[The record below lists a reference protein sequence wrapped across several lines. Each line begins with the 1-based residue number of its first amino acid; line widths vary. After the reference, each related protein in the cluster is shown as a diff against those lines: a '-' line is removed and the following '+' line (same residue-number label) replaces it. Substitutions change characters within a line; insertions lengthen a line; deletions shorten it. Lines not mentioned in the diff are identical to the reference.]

1 VNQIEDSSVTNCNGI
16 AAGLGLWHDRETPSD
31 EIPTATKVN
40 PTMAGLFDE
49 LSRHGIMA
57 VIGAIGGGILTWFAA
72 RWKRR
77 KERLSILRGDARD
90 TIVIQQH
97 IVGAAE
103 APGAGGKKV
112 PSTLRVRTL
121 GQAEL
126 SRVVPNGHLA
136 AELSRRAFRVTPKDT
151 LISMHGAEG
160 SFLLETLTNFVC
172 DRVANAPFEH
182 DLYAMAPCC
191 EPAGMAVH
199 QPISILLIPV
209 SSLVLFENWADC
221 RNVQVEHGTTGM
233 RILTL
238 VELARRFRTEQE
250 RLAKLRREGK
260 RTLYEETIYVLDL
273 ALDQRTGPIPL
284 KSIPWGRFED
294 ILKQLNLE

>member
-1 VNQIEDSSVTNCNGI
+1 
-16 AAGLGLWHDRETPSD
+16 
-31 EIPTATKVN
+31 
-40 PTMAGLFDE
+40 MAGLFDE

-57 VIGAIGGGILTWFAA
+57 AIGMLCGGILTWLGT

-97 IVGAAE
+97 IITSVDAGG
-103 APGAGGKKV
+103 GAGSGKKI
-112 PSTLRVRTL
+112 PKTLRIRPL
-121 GQAEL
+121 GQSEL

-151 LISMHGAEG
+151 LISMDGAEG

-172 DRVANAPFEH
+172 DRVGNAPFEH
-182 DLYAMAPCC
+182 NLYAMAPCC

-209 SSLVLFENWADC
+209 ADLVLFENWADC
-221 RNVQVEHGTTGM
+221 RDVRVEHSTTGM
-233 RILTL
+233 RLLTL
-238 VELARRFRTEQE
+238 MELAKRFRIEQE

-260 RTLYEETIYVLDL
+260 RTLYEETVYVLDL
-273 ALDQRTGPIPL
+273 ALDQRTAAVPL
-284 KSIPWGRFED
+284 KDVPWGRFEE
-294 ILKQLNLE
+294 ILKLLNLEA

>member
-1 VNQIEDSSVTNCNGI
+1 MN
-16 AAGLGLWHDRETPSD
+16 
-31 EIPTATKVN
+31 
-40 PTMAGLFDE
+40 GLFDE

-57 VIGAIGGGILTWFAA
+57 VIGAIGGGIVTWFAA

-97 IVGAAE
+97 IVTATE
-103 APGAGGKKV
+103 AGGKKV
-112 PSTLRVRTL
+112 PSVLRVRPL

-136 AELSRRAFRVTPKDT
+136 GELSRRAFRVTPKDT
-151 LISMHGAEG
+151 LISMDGAEG

-209 SSLVLFENWADC
+209 SSLILFENWADC
-221 RNVQVEHGTTGM
+221 RNVQVEHGTNGM

-238 VELARRFRTEQE
+238 MELARRFRTEQE

-273 ALDQRTGPIPL
+273 ALDQRTGVIPL
-284 KSIPWGRFED
+284 KNVPWGRFEN
-294 ILKQLNLE
+294 ILKLLNLE

>member
-1 VNQIEDSSVTNCNGI
+1 MS
-16 AAGLGLWHDRETPSD
+16 GLL
-31 EIPTATKVN
+31 
-40 PTMAGLFDE
+40 DE

-57 VIGAIGGGILTWFAA
+57 AIGMLAGGILTWLGT
-72 RWKRR
+72 RWRRR

-97 IVGAAE
+97 IVTATE
-103 APGAGGKKV
+103 AGGKKV
-112 PSTLRVRTL
+112 PSVLRVRPL
-121 GQAEL
+121 GQSEL

-136 AELSRRAFRVTPKDT
+136 AELSRRAYRVTPKDS
-151 LISMHGAEG
+151 LISMEGAEG

-209 SSLVLFENWADC
+209 SSLALFENWADC

-238 VELARRFRTEQE
+238 MELARRFRVEQE

-273 ALDQRTGPIPL
+273 ALDQRAGAVPL
-284 KSIPWGRFED
+284 KSVPWGRFEN
-294 ILKQLNLE
+294 ILKLLDLEA

>member
-1 VNQIEDSSVTNCNGI
+1 MPD
-16 AAGLGLWHDRETPSD
+16 
-31 EIPTATKVN
+31 
-40 PTMAGLFDE
+40 LFDE

-57 VIGAIGGGILTWFAA
+57 VIGAVCGGILTWFAA

-97 IVGAAE
+97 IVTAAE
-103 APGAGGKKV
+103 VPNSDGSGVKRVPGA
-112 PSTLRVRTL
+112 LRIRPL
-121 GQAEL
+121 GQSEL

-136 AELSRRAFRVTPKDT
+136 AELSRRAFRVTPRDT
-151 LISMHGAEG
+151 LISMDGAEG

-182 DLYAMAPCC
+182 DQYAMAPCC
-191 EPAGMAVH
+191 EPAGLAVH
-199 QPISILLIPV
+199 QPITILLIPV
-209 SSLVLFENWADC
+209 ASLSLFENWADC
-221 RNVQVEHGTTGM
+221 RNVQVEHGTAGM

-238 VELARRFRTEQE
+238 MELARRFKAEQE
-250 RLAKLRREGK
+250 RLVTLRRDGK

-273 ALDQRTGPIPL
+273 ALDQRAAPVPQ
-284 KSIPWGRFED
+284 KSVPWGRFED
-294 ILKQLNLE
+294 VLKQLNLE

>member
-1 VNQIEDSSVTNCNGI
+1 
-16 AAGLGLWHDRETPSD
+16 
-31 EIPTATKVN
+31 
-40 PTMAGLFDE
+40 MA
-49 LSRHGIMA
+49 
-57 VIGAIGGGILTWFAA
+57 AIGMLCGGILTWLGT

-77 KERLSILRGDARD
+77 KERLSILHGDARD
-90 TIVIQQH
+90 TIVIQLH
-97 IVGAAE
+97 IVTAADG
-103 APGAGGKKV
+103 PRGKKV
-112 PSTLRVRTL
+112 PKTLRIRPL
-121 GQAEL
+121 GQSEV

-151 LISMHGAEG
+151 LISMEGAEG

-172 DRVANAPFEH
+172 DRVGNAPFEH

-209 SSLVLFENWADC
+209 ASLALFENWADC

-238 VELARRFRTEQE
+238 MELARRFRTEQE

-260 RTLYEETIYVLDL
+260 RTLYEETIYILDL
-273 ALDQRTGPIPL
+273 AVDQRAAGIPL
-284 KSIPWGRFED
+284 KDVPWGRFED
-294 ILKQLNLE
+294 ILKLLNLES

>member
-1 VNQIEDSSVTNCNGI
+1 
-16 AAGLGLWHDRETPSD
+16 
-31 EIPTATKVN
+31 
-40 PTMAGLFDE
+40 MAGLFDE

-57 VIGAIGGGILTWFAA
+57 VIGALGGGILTWLGT
-72 RWKRR
+72 RWRRR

-90 TIVIQQH
+90 TIVVQQH
-97 IVGAAE
+97 IVTAAE
-103 APGAGGKKV
+103 APNSGGKKV
-112 PSTLRVRTL
+112 PSTLRVRPL
-121 GQAEL
+121 GQSEL

-136 AELSRRAFRVTPKDT
+136 GELSRRAFRVTAKDT
-151 LISMHGAEG
+151 LISMDGAEG

-209 SSLVLFENWADC
+209 SSLALFENWADC
-221 RNVQVEHGTTGM
+221 RNVEVEHGTTGM

-238 VELARRFRTEQE
+238 MELARRFRTEQE

-273 ALDQRTGPIPL
+273 ALDQRTGAIPL
-284 KSIPWGRFED
+284 KNVPWGRFEGV
-294 ILKQLNLE
+294 LKQLNLE

>member
-1 VNQIEDSSVTNCNGI
+1 MN
-16 AAGLGLWHDRETPSD
+16 
-31 EIPTATKVN
+31 
-40 PTMAGLFDE
+40 GLFDE

-57 VIGAIGGGILTWFAA
+57 VIGAIGGGIVTWFAA

-97 IVGAAE
+97 IVTATE
-103 APGAGGKKV
+103 AGGKKV
-112 PSTLRVRTL
+112 PSVLRVRPL

-136 AELSRRAFRVTPKDT
+136 GELSRRAFRVTPKDT
-151 LISMHGAEG
+151 LISMDGAEG

-209 SSLVLFENWADC
+209 SSLILFENWADC
-221 RNVQVEHGTTGM
+221 RNVQVEHGTNGM

-238 VELARRFRTEQE
+238 MELARRFRTEQE

-273 ALDQRTGPIPL
+273 ALDQRTGVIPL
-284 KSIPWGRFED
+284 KSVPWGRFEN
-294 ILKQLNLE
+294 ILKLLNLE

>member
-1 VNQIEDSSVTNCNGI
+1 MN
-16 AAGLGLWHDRETPSD
+16 
-31 EIPTATKVN
+31 
-40 PTMAGLFDE
+40 GLFDE

-57 VIGAIGGGILTWFAA
+57 VIGAIGGGIVTWFAA

-97 IVGAAE
+97 IVTATE
-103 APGAGGKKV
+103 AGGKKV
-112 PSTLRVRTL
+112 PSVLRVRPL

-136 AELSRRAFRVTPKDT
+136 GELSRRAFRVTPKDT
-151 LISMHGAEG
+151 LISMDGAEG

-209 SSLVLFENWADC
+209 ASLALFENWADC
-221 RNVQVEHGTTGM
+221 RTMQVEHGTNGM

-238 VELARRFRTEQE
+238 MELARRFRTEQE

-273 ALDQRTGPIPL
+273 ALDQRTGAIPL
-284 KSIPWGRFED
+284 KSVPWGRFEN
-294 ILKQLNLE
+294 ILELLNLE

>member
-1 VNQIEDSSVTNCNGI
+1 
-16 AAGLGLWHDRETPSD
+16 
-31 EIPTATKVN
+31 
-40 PTMAGLFDE
+40 MAGLFDE

-57 VIGAIGGGILTWFAA
+57 VIGALGGGILTWLGT
-72 RWKRR
+72 RWRRR

-90 TIVIQQH
+90 TIVVQQH
-97 IVGAAE
+97 IVTAE
-103 APGAGGKKV
+103 APNSGGKKV
-112 PSTLRVRTL
+112 PRTLRIRPL
-121 GQAEL
+121 GQSEL

-136 AELSRRAFRVTPKDT
+136 GELSRRAFRVTAKDT
-151 LISMHGAEG
+151 LISMEGAEG

-221 RNVQVEHGTTGM
+221 RNVEVEHGTTGM

-238 VELARRFRTEQE
+238 MELARRFRTEQE

-273 ALDQRTGPIPL
+273 ALDQRTGAIPL
-284 KSIPWGRFED
+284 KNVPWGTFEGV
-294 ILKQLNLE
+294 LKQLNLE

>member
-1 VNQIEDSSVTNCNGI
+1 
-16 AAGLGLWHDRETPSD
+16 
-31 EIPTATKVN
+31 
-40 PTMAGLFDE
+40 
-49 LSRHGIMA
+49 
-57 VIGAIGGGILTWFAA
+57 
-72 RWKRR
+72 
-77 KERLSILRGDARD
+77 
-90 TIVIQQH
+90 VIQQH
-97 IVGAAE
+97 IVTAA
-103 APGAGGKKV
+103 AGPNSGGKKV
-112 PSTLRVRTL
+112 PSVLRVRPL

-136 AELSRRAFRVTPKDT
+136 GELSRRAFRVTPKDT
-151 LISMHGAEG
+151 LISMDGAEG

-221 RNVQVEHGTTGM
+221 RTMQVEHGTNGM

-238 VELARRFRTEQE
+238 MELARRFHTEQE
-250 RLAKLRREGK
+250 RLAKLRNEGK

-273 ALDQRTGPIPL
+273 ALDQRTGAIPL
-284 KSIPWGRFED
+284 KNVPWGRFEN
-294 ILKQLNLE
+294 ILKLLNLE

>member
-1 VNQIEDSSVTNCNGI
+1 M
-16 AAGLGLWHDRETPSD
+16 P
-31 EIPTATKVN
+31 
-40 PTMAGLFDE
+40 GLFDE
-49 LSRHGIMA
+49 LSRHGLMA
-57 VIGAIGGGILTWFAA
+57 AIGMLCGGLLTWLGT
-72 RWKRR
+72 RLRR
-77 KERLSILRGDARD
+77 RRERLSILRGDARD
-90 TIVIQQH
+90 TIVIHQH
-97 IVGAAE
+97 IVTFAD
-103 APGAGGKKV
+103 APGGGGKKV
-112 PSTLRVRTL
+112 ASTLRVRTL

-126 SRVVPNGHLA
+126 SRVVPNGHLS

-151 LISMHGAEG
+151 LISMEGAEG
-160 SFLLETLTNFVC
+160 SFLLETLTNFIC

-209 SSLVLFENWADC
+209 ASLALFENWTDC
-221 RNVQVEHGTTGM
+221 RNVQVEHGVTGM

-238 VELARRFRTEQE
+238 MELAKRFRSEQE

-260 RTLYEETIYVLDL
+260 RTLYEETIYILDL

-284 KSIPWGRFED
+284 KDVPWGRFED
-294 ILKQLNLE
+294 VLKQLNLE

>member
-1 VNQIEDSSVTNCNGI
+1 M
-16 AAGLGLWHDRETPSD
+16 PS
-31 EIPTATKVN
+31 
-40 PTMAGLFDE
+40 LFDE
-49 LSRHGIMA
+49 LSRHGLMA
-57 VIGAIGGGILTWFAA
+57 VIGAICGGILTWFAA

-97 IVGAAE
+97 IVTAAD
-103 APGAGGKKV
+103 APGGKKV
-112 PSTLRVRTL
+112 PKSLRVRPL
-121 GQAEL
+121 GQSEL

-136 AELSRRAFRVTPKDT
+136 GELSRRAFRVNPKDT
-151 LISMHGAEG
+151 LISMEGAEG

-172 DRVANAPFEH
+172 DRVGNAPFEH
-182 DLYAMAPCC
+182 QLYALAPCC

-209 SSLVLFENWADC
+209 ADLALFENWTDC
-221 RNVQVEHGTTGM
+221 RNVQVEHGITGM

-238 VELARRFRTEQE
+238 MELARRFRSEQE
-250 RLAKLRREGK
+250 QLAKLRREGK

-273 ALDQRTGPIPL
+273 ALDLRTAAVPL
-284 KSIPWGRFED
+284 KDVPWGRFED
-294 ILKQLNLE
+294 ILKLLNLE

>member
-1 VNQIEDSSVTNCNGI
+1 
-16 AAGLGLWHDRETPSD
+16 
-31 EIPTATKVN
+31 
-40 PTMAGLFDE
+40 MAGLVDE

-57 VIGAIGGGILTWFAA
+57 VIGMLCGGILTWLGT
-72 RWKRR
+72 RWRRR

-97 IVGAAE
+97 IITAAE
-103 APGAGGKKV
+103 VANPNGSGVKQVPG
-112 PSTLRVRTL
+112 TLRIRPL
-121 GQAEL
+121 GQSEL

-136 AELSRRAFRVTPKDT
+136 RELSRRAFRVTPRDT
-151 LISMHGAEG
+151 LISMAGAEG

-172 DRVANAPFEH
+172 DRVANEPFEH

-199 QPISILLIPV
+199 QPITILLIPV
-209 SSLVLFENWADC
+209 ASLALFENWADC

-238 VELARRFRTEQE
+238 MELARRFRQEQE
-250 RLAKLRREGK
+250 RLAVLRRDGK
-260 RTLYEETIYVLDL
+260 RTLYEETIYILDL
-273 ALDQRTGPIPL
+273 ALDQRTAAVPL
-284 KSIPWGRFED
+284 KDVPWGRFED
-294 ILKQLNLE
+294 VLKQLNLE

>member
-1 VNQIEDSSVTNCNGI
+1 M
-16 AAGLGLWHDRETPSD
+16 PS
-31 EIPTATKVN
+31 
-40 PTMAGLFDE
+40 LFDE
-49 LSRHGIMA
+49 LSRHGLMA
-57 VIGAIGGGILTWFAA
+57 LIGAVGGGILTWFAA
-72 RWKRR
+72 RWRRR

-90 TIVIQQH
+90 TVVIQLH
-97 IVGAAE
+97 IVTATE
-103 APGAGGKKV
+103 AGGKKA
-112 PSTLRVRTL
+112 PSVLRVRPL

-136 AELSRRAFRVTPKDT
+136 GELSRRAFRVTPKDT
-151 LISMHGAEG
+151 LIAMDGAEG

-209 SSLVLFENWADC
+209 SSLLLFETWADC
-221 RNVQVEHGTTGM
+221 RKVQVEHGTTGM

-238 VELARRFRTEQE
+238 MELARRFRQEQDK
-250 RLAKLRREGK
+250 LAALRRDGK
-260 RTLYEETIYVLDL
+260 RTLYEETIYILDL
-273 ALDQRTGPIPL
+273 ALDERTAAVPL
-284 KSIPWGRFED
+284 KSVPWGRFED
-294 ILKQLNLE
+294 VLKQLNLE

>member
-1 VNQIEDSSVTNCNGI
+1 MPI
-16 AAGLGLWHDRETPSD
+16 
-31 EIPTATKVN
+31 
-40 PTMAGLFDE
+40 LFDE

-57 VIGAIGGGILTWFAA
+57 AIGMLCGGILTWLGT
-72 RWKRR
+72 RWRRR
-77 KERLSILRGDARD
+77 KERLSILHGDARD

-97 IVGAAE
+97 VITATDG
-103 APGAGGKKV
+103 PGGKKI
-112 PSTLRVRTL
+112 PKTLRIRPL
-121 GQAEL
+121 GQSEL

-136 AELSRRAFRVTPKDT
+136 AELSRRAFRVTPKNT
-151 LISMHGAEG
+151 LISMEGAEG

-182 DLYAMAPCC
+182 SLYAMAPCC

-209 SSLVLFENWADC
+209 ADLTLFENWTDC

-233 RILTL
+233 RLLTL
-238 VELARRFRTEQE
+238 MELARRFRTEQE

-284 KSIPWGRFED
+284 KDVPWSRFENV
-294 ILKQLNLE
+294 LKHLNLEA